1 MASTGD
7 DTVHAGGDGDGGSL
21 WIDTTPATNYPAV
34 AGDARY
40 DVVVVGGGITG
51 LTTAYLL
58 KQAGTKVAVIE
69 RHRVATGTT
78 GNTTA
83 KVSSL
88 HSLSYA
94 QLVDKRGEEIAR
106 LYGEA
111 NQAAIDR
118 IASLVDQLG
127 VDCQFERAAAYTYTE
142 SDEHVAKVEAEV
154 EAAIRLG
161 LPASYT
167 DQTDLPY
174 PVRAAVRFENQ
185 AHFHPRRYCLALA
198 AAIDGDGCAVFE
210 QTDALAVDEQEDGVV
225 VRTSSGALSAEQVVV
240 ATLLPFVDRGGFF
253 AKAHPT
259 RSYAMAVRVRGDVP
273 QGMYISVDSP
283 TRTLRPVRYREAL
296 GLVLGG
302 GGHHTGREEH
312 TSDQYKDVED
322 WARSTFDVEAVDY
335 RWSAQDY
342 TTLDSVPYVGRSP
355 RSARTFIA
363 TGFKKW
369 GITNGTAAAMLLA
382 ETIGGRDNPWA
393 EVFDATRIGGAQSV
407 AKAVKA
413 NLEVGKDFVKDHVG
427 RRLQAASVDDLSTG
441 QAGVVKV
448 EGRSVGAY
456 RDSSGILHAV
466 SITCT
471 HMACTLRWNDAE
483 TTWDCPCHGSRFST
497 EGRVLEGPAVKD
509 LERIDVAPGG
519 GSAAPQPPPTV

>member
-1 MASTGD
+1 MASAGD
-7 DTVHAGGDGDGGSL
+7 DTGQAGGDGGGGSL
-21 WIDTTPATNYPAV
+21 WLDTTPDTAYPPLV
-34 AGDARY
+34 GDVRY

-58 KQAGTKVAVIE
+58 KQAGSRVAVIE

-83 KVSSL
+83 KVTSL
-88 HSLSYA
+88 HSLTYA
-94 QLVDKRGEEIAR
+94 QLVDKRGEEVAR

-111 NQAAIDR
+111 NQAAIAK

-142 SDEHVAKVEAEV
+142 SADNVGQVEAEV
-154 EAAIRLG
+154 EAAVRLG

-198 AAIDGDGCAVFE
+198 AAIDGDGSTVFE
-210 QTDALAVDEQEDGVV
+210 QTDALGVDEQQDGVV
-225 VRTSSGALSAEQVVV
+225 VRTSNGVVSANQVVV

-253 AKAHPT
+253 AKAHPM
-259 RSYAMAVRVRGDVP
+259 RSYAMAVRIGGDVP
-273 QGMYISVDSP
+273 RGMYLSVDSP
-283 TRTLRPVRYREAL
+283 TRSLRPAHYQDTT

-302 GGHHTGREEH
+302 ASHQTGREEQ
-312 TSDQYKDVED
+312 TSGYYQDIED
-322 WARSTFDVEAVDY
+322 WARATFDVRAVDY

-355 RSARTFIA
+355 RAARTFVA

-369 GITNGTAAAMLLA
+369 GITNGTAAAMLLTD
-382 ETIGGRDNPWA
+382 TIGGRDNPWT
-393 EVFDATRIGGAQSV
+393 EVFDATRIGGAQSI
-407 AKAVKA
+407 AKAVKQ
-413 NLEVGKDFVKDHVG
+413 NLQVGKDFVKDHVA
-427 RRLQAASVDDLSTG
+427 RRQAPSVDDLVPG
-441 QAGVVKV
+441 QAGVVKI

-456 RDSSGILHAV
+456 RDGAGALHV
-466 SITCT
+466 VNITCT
-471 HMACTLRWNDAE
+471 HLACTLRWNDAE
-483 TTWDCPCHGSRFST
+483 TTWDCPCHGSRFSA

-509 LERIDVAPGG
+509 LDRIEVEGE
-519 GSAAPQPPPTV
+519 

>member
-1 MASTGD
+1 MAFTGEG
-7 DTVHAGGDGDGGSL
+7 TAQPGGDGDGGSL
-21 WIDTTPATNYPAV
+21 WIDTTPATDYPAV

-51 LTTAYLL
+51 LSTAYLL
-58 KQAGTKVAVIE
+58 KQSGARVAVIE
-69 RHRVATGTT
+69 RHHVATGTT

-83 KVSSL
+83 KVTSL

-94 QLVDKRGEEIAR
+94 QLVDKRGEEMAR

-111 NQAAIDR
+111 NQAAMGR
-118 IASLVDQLG
+118 IASLVDELG
-127 VDCQFERAAAYTYTE
+127 VDCQFERAPAYTYTE
-142 SDEHVAKVEAEV
+142 SDDHVAEVEAEV
-154 EAAIRLG
+154 ETAVRLG

-167 DQTDLPY
+167 DRTDLPH

-198 AAIDGDGCAVFE
+198 AAVDGDGSAVFE

-225 VRTSSGALSAEQVVV
+225 VRTSNGAVSAEQAVV

-253 AKAHPT
+253 AKAHPI
-259 RSYAMAVRVRGDVP
+259 RSYAMALRVGGDVP
-273 QGMYISVDSP
+273 QGMYLSVDSP
-283 TRTLRPVRYREAL
+283 TRSLRPVRYREAD

-302 GGHHTGREEH
+302 ASHQTGHEEQ
-312 TSDQYKDVED
+312 TSGYYRDIES
-322 WARSTFDVEAVDY
+322 WARATFDVQGVDY

-355 RSARTFIA
+355 RTARTFVA

-382 ETIGGRDNPWA
+382 DTIGGRDNPWT

-407 AKAVKA
+407 AKAVKQ
-413 NLEVGKDFVKDHVG
+413 NLEVGKDFVKGHVD
-427 RRLQAASVDDLSTG
+427 RLRASSVDDLLPG
-441 QAGVVKV
+441 QAGVVKLD
-448 EGRSVGAY
+448 GRSVGAY
-456 RDSSGILHAV
+456 RDDGGNVHAV

-471 HMACTLRWNDAE
+471 HLGCAVRWNEAE
-483 TTWDCPCHGSRFST
+483 TTWDCPCHGSRFSAD
-497 EGRVLEGPAVKD
+497 GRVLEGPAVKD
-509 LERIDVAPGG
+509 LERISLARGGDMG
-519 GSAAPQPPPTV
+519 GSRPPSE

>member
-1 MASTGD
+1 MASTSSGEPQGD
-7 DTVHAGGDGDGGSL
+7 EGIRSL
-21 WIDTTPATNYPAV
+21 WVDTTPETAYPAV
-34 AGDARY
+34 AGDDRY

-58 KQAGTKVAVIE
+58 KESGARVAVVE
-69 RHRVATGTT
+69 RHRVASGTT

-88 HSLSYA
+88 HSLTYA

-111 NQAAIDR
+111 NQAAVER
-118 IASLVDQLG
+118 ISTLVTQLG
-127 VDCQFERAAAYTYTE
+127 VDCQFERAPAYSYTE
-142 SDEHVAKVEAEV
+142 SQDSVGQVEAEV
-154 EAAIRLG
+154 EAATRLG

-167 DQTDLPY
+167 EQTDLPY
-174 PVRAAVRFENQ
+174 RVRAAVRFENQ

-198 AAIDGDGCAVFE
+198 AAVDGDGCSVFE
-210 QTDALAVDEQEDGVV
+210 QTDALAVDEQEDRVV
-225 VRTSSGALSAEQVVV
+225 VRTSSGALNAEQLVV

-259 RSYAMAVRVRGDVP
+259 RSYAMAVRISGDVP
-273 QGMYISVDSP
+273 RGMYLSLDSP
-283 TRTLRPVRYREAL
+283 TRSLRPARYRDTT

-302 GGHHTGREEH
+302 ASHHTGREEQ
-312 TSDQYKDVED
+312 TSSYYQDIED
-322 WARSTFDVEAVDY
+322 WARATFDVEGVDY

-355 RSARTFIA
+355 RSARTFVA

-369 GITNGTAAAMLLA
+369 GMTNGTAGAMLLA
-382 ETIGGRDNPWA
+382 DTIGGRDNPWT

-413 NLEVGKDFVKDHVG
+413 NLEVGKDFVTDHVG
-427 RRLQAASVDDLSTG
+427 RRLQAASVEDLG
-441 QAGVVKV
+441 PGEAGVVKV

-456 RDSSGILHAV
+456 RDSAGILHVV

-471 HMACTLRWNDAE
+471 HMACTLRWNQAE
-483 TTWDCPCHGSRFST
+483 TTWDCPCHGSRFSA

-509 LERIDVAPGG
+509 LERIHL
-519 GSAAPQPPPTV
+519 TE